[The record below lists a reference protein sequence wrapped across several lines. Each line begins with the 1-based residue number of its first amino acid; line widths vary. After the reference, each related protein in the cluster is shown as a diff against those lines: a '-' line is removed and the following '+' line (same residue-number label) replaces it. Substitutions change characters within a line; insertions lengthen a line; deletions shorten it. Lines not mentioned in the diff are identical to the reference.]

1 MLTGDRRAASASVP
15 ASGLW
20 SAGSAQVW
28 VAGARLAAMTD
39 TRPPLPSSV
48 VAASV
53 DARHWRVVLRQV
65 RAVFRT
71 AGLAQGAEFV
81 ARVAAVADALGH
93 HPDVVLR
100 ARSVLVVSTTSHDVA
115 GHDVEDRDGGGL
127 TAADVA
133 LAAGISALADELGL
147 SAVTGAAQ
155 AVEVAVDALDIPAVR
170 PFWAAVLGYDEVD
183 GALVDPVGT
192 GAPFW
197 FQQMDAPRT
206 QRGRIHV
213 DVSVGEDE
221 APGRIASA
229 LAAGGHLVTDA
240 HAPAWWVL
248 ADAEGNEACVSTWQ
262 GRPSS

>member
-1 MLTGDRRAASASVP
+1 
-15 ASGLW
+15 
-20 SAGSAQVW
+20 
-28 VAGARLAAMTD
+28 MTE

-53 DARHWRVVLRQV
+53 DPRHWRVVLRQV

-71 AGLAQGAEFV
+71 AGYAQGAELV
-81 ARVAAVADALGH
+81 ARVAGLAGALGH
-93 HPDVVLR
+93 HPEVVLR
-100 ARSVLVVSTTSHDVA
+100 PGSVLVVSTSR
-115 GHDVEDRDGGGL
+115 DVEGRDGGGL
-127 TAADVA
+127 TERDVA
-133 LAAGISALADELGL
+133 LATGISALADELGL

-155 AVEVAVDALDIPAVR
+155 AVEVAIDALDIPAVR
-170 PFWAAVLGYDEVD
+170 PFWRAVLGYEEVD

-192 GAPFW
+192 AAPFW

-206 QRGRIHV
+206 QRGRFHI

-221 APGRIASA
+221 AAGRIAAA
-229 LAAGGHLVTDA
+229 LAAGGHLVTDT

-248 ADAEGNEACVSTWQ
+248 ADVEGNEACVSTWQ

>member
-1 MLTGDRRAASASVP
+1 
-15 ASGLW
+15 
-20 SAGSAQVW
+20 
-28 VAGARLAAMTD
+28 MTE
-39 TRPPLPSSV
+39 TRPPLPSAV
-48 VAASV
+48 VATSI

-71 AGLAQGAEFV
+71 AGLAQGADFV

-100 ARSVLVVSTTSHDVA
+100 ARSVLVVSTTSHEA
-115 GHDVEDRDGGGL
+115 EGRDGGGL

-133 LAAGISALADELGL
+133 FAAGISALADELGL
-147 SAVTGAAQ
+147 SAVPGAAQ

-170 PFWAAVLGYDEVD
+170 PFWAAVLGYEEVD

-197 FQQMDAPRT
+197 FQQTDAPRT

-213 DVSVGEDE
+213 DVSVGEAE
-221 APGRIASA
+221 APGRIAAA
-229 LAAGGHLVTDA
+229 LAAGGHLVTDV